1 MKSLFLTWLLFV
13 GLSGH
18 VFSSP
23 SLDSLKDAHIK
34 IESLTKS
41 IGSLAKKVD
50 ALEKIN
56 AEPAKKE
63 CTGDVKGIGEWFVV
77 LFMPI
82 VMLLFSIVFFL
93 VFKKSDE
100 FKVSK
105 LIGIGIIKQNGE
117 VVEGQSTSRFI
128 LLLTGLTAIFVS
140 TTLVMY
146 YGYMMVAQCNNVL
159 DLDGLWKILAG
170 LGIGIIPYGINVWNK
185 NVKEEAATGPVTNP
199 QTPQT

>member
-1 MKSLFLTWLLFV
+1 MKSLILTCLVFV
-13 GLSGH
+13 GLSGQI
-18 VFSSP
+18 FSTP
-23 SLDSLKDAHIK
+23 SLDSLKNTHIK
-34 IESLTKS
+34 IDSLTKS
-41 IGSLAKKVD
+41 IDSLSKRVD
-50 ALEKIN
+50 VLEKIIT
-56 AEPAKKE
+56 EPEKKE
-63 CTGDVKGIGEWFVV
+63 CTGEVKGFGEWFVV
-77 LFMPI
+77 LFMPV
-82 VMLLFSIVFFL
+82 VMLLFSIVFFF
-93 VFKKSDE
+93 VFKNSAE

-105 LIGIGIIKQNGE
+105 LIGIGMSKQNGE
-117 VVEGQSTSRFI
+117 AVEGQSTSRFI

-185 NVKEEAATGPVTNP
+185 NVKEEAATGTATNP